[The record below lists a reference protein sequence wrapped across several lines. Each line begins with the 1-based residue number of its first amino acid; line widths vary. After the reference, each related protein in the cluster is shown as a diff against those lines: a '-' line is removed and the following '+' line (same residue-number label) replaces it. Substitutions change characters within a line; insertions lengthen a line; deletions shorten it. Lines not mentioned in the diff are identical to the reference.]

1 MKYTISQN
9 CIFLDREPD
18 FKAILDCGQIFR
30 YKLVDDGYEVFSADK
45 KCVAKGSVILT
56 SEPDYF
62 VNFFDLDTD
71 YDVITSKLCKFD
83 ELKADGTM
91 QALADKYS
99 LTLAD

>member
-62 VNFFDLDTD
+62 VNFFDLH
-71 YDVITSKLCKFD
+71 V
-83 ELKADGTM
+83 
-91 QALADKYS
+91 QYS
-99 LTLAD
+99 LKSDSLHKSNLPGTFPV

>member
-1 MKYTISQN
+1 MQ
-9 CIFLDREPD
+9 DRKVSID
-18 FKAILDCGQIFR
+18 T
-30 YKLVDDGYEVFSADK
+30 V
-45 KCVAKGSVILT
+45 CVAKGSVILT